1 MQDLGTI
8 QGDTDSGAIGIN
20 DAGDVVGVSGS
31 DAKMRAFFRR
41 NGDGVPADLNCLVV
55 GNPNCLV
62 VGNPSGLYLLL
73 ANFINSRGEIIG
85 VAFDSRDNQTHG
97 FLAKPSNGGVGDESA
112 VATIDNLSR
121 PENARTR
128 QLLFGRAGAWLSR
141 PR

>member
-31 DAKMRAFFRR
+31 DGNMRAFFLRH
-41 NGDGVPADLNCLVV
+41 GDGVPADLNSL
-55 GNPNCLV
+55 L

-97 FLAKPSNGGVGDESA
+97 FLAIPSNGGVGDESA

-121 PENARTR
+121 PENARTPK
-128 QLLFGRAGAWLSR
+128 LPFGRAGAWLSR